1 MHVLFVTKAIP
12 LSCFQHELKSLRSPP
27 PPIPSVQAYVACSR
41 LPFVMCRDS
50 ENGCENRAENCEESR
65 RRPFPQIMR
74 HALVCI
80 RSSFVLFCFFF
91 WRGPYYL
98 RAWHRFH
105 RAVDKRTLFQILSS
119 WIVGDRENQATLFLL
134 CATANDNRL
143 NWRIVAS
150 VCSMVTFSSAS

>member
-1 MHVLFVTKAIP
+1 MFY
-12 LSCFQHELKSLRSPP
+12 LSQRPFLYSAFNMSLKVFA

-41 LPFVMCRDS
+41 LQRSYVQRQWKRMRKTCGGLR
-50 ENGCENRAENCEESR
+50 REEASPLSPDHEA
-65 RRPFPQIMR
+65 RPVLHSVFF
-74 HALVCI
+74 C
-80 RSSFVLFCFFF
+80 FVLFCFFL
-91 WRGPYYL
+91 RGAYYL

-119 WIVGDRENQATLFLL
+119 LIVGDGENQATLFLL

-150 VCSMVTFSSAS
+150 VYSMVTFSSAS